1 MSLPLSESLLTLS
14 DAAKELPSRPN
25 IATVFRWVSHG
36 CRGVRLEV
44 VKLGGKTLT
53 SREALQRFADRL
65 SGGEPTPPSAKQ
77 QADRE
82 RRVATARAELRSRG
96 V

>member
-1 MSLPLSESLLTLS
+1 MSLPLTESLLTLS
-14 DAAKELPSRPN
+14 EAARELPNRPHL
-25 IATVFRWVSHG
+25 ATLFRWVNPG

-65 SGGEPTPPSAKQ
+65 SGGEPAPMSPKQ
-77 QADRE
+77 QADRTA
-82 RRVATARAELRSRG
+82 RVAKARAELRARG